1 MHLEICCYNFVSVRI
16 AHQQAVDAIELC
28 SNPAEGGCTPSLAL
42 IEKTVEHTKIPL
54 GVMVRPRGGNFVYD
68 ANDKVI
74 MLRDIEHIKK
84 TGARFIVAGALTHE
98 NEIDIEFTKRLVE
111 TSYPLMFR
119 FHRAIDVVPN
129 YLRSMSML
137 IESGVTSV
145 LTSGGEQNAIL
156 GLTNL
161 KEAKHYFGH
170 SMQLV
175 VAGGV
180 RSNNALTFL
189 QAGMHYLHSG
199 AGTVSLSDS
208 SKLRFNSMVSEN
220 SNQYTLCDGEEIRAI
235 KDLLIQ

>member
-1 MHLEICCYNFVSVRI
+1 MHLEICCYNFESVRI
-16 AHQQAVDAIELC
+16 AHQQAADSVELC

-42 IEKTVEHTKIPL
+42 IEKSVEYTNMPV

-84 TGARFIVAGALTHE
+84 TGARFIVAGALAHD

-111 TSYPLMFR
+111 TTYPLMFR
-119 FHRAIDVVPN
+119 FHRAIDVTSN

-137 IESGVTSV
+137 LESGVASV
-145 LTSGGEQNAIL
+145 LTSGGEQSALL
-156 GLTNL
+156 GLANL

-180 RSNNALTFL
+180 RSNNALTIL
-189 QAGMHYLHSG
+189 QAGMQHLHSG
-199 AGTVSLSDS
+199 AGMMSECKPG
-208 SKLRFNSMVSEN
+208 KLNFNSKVSDN
-220 SNQYTLCDGEEIRAI
+220 GNRYVLCNAEEIKALRALQ
-235 KDLLIQ
+235 KL